1 MILKDEVAI
10 VTGGNAGI
18 GKATARRLGMEG
30 AKVAICGRNESTLE
44 SAVRELK
51 GEGIEAFHRRCDA
64 ADARQ
69 VGDFVSSVAER
80 FDRIDVLVNNAGISG
95 LTPLRDPDDGVWSSI
110 IETNLSGPY
119 YFLSRVLP
127 HMPEGGRVINVSS
140 VLGRFGVPG
149 YAAYC
154 TSKHGIIGLTR
165 VAALELADRRITVN
179 AVCPGWVETDLARQ
193 GMERGAAGMNVTY
206 EEFREKA
213 LRRVPLK
220 EIIEPEEVAALIL
233 FLASPEARNITG
245 QTYNLCG
252 GQVMN

>member
-1 MILKDEVAI
+1 MILEDKVAI

-44 SAVRELK
+44 SAVREFN
-51 GEGIEAFHRRCDA
+51 GEGIESFQRRCDA

-69 VGDFVSSVAER
+69 VGDFVSSVLER
-80 FDRIDVLVNNAGISG
+80 FGRIDVLVNNAGISG
-95 LTPLRDPDDGVWSSI
+95 LTPLRDPDDDVWKGI

-127 HMPEGGRVINVSS
+127 HMPEAGRIINVSS

-149 YAAYC
+149 YAGYC

-193 GMERGAAGMNVTY
+193 GMERGAAGMEVTY

-220 EIIEPEEVAALIL
+220 EMIEPEEVAALIL